1 MFFGWGRLVMVGQ
14 TTGHSAK
21 GAERKQIESEESG
34 KAQRRAAADKIRKMI
49 RKCKADTKAIRQM
62 DDEQIEFLKRLRKHP

>member
-1 MFFGWGRLVMVGQ
+1 MVGQ
-14 TTGHSAK
+14 TTGHITE
-21 GAERKQIESEESG
+21 GAGLKKAESG

-62 DDEQIEFLKRLRKHP
+62 DDEQADYLARLRKRP